1 MTPQLPQSAPGQV
14 QHLTGQTGQ
23 CYAPGCE
30 RDGEQWVGALFLCA
44 EHAQRWPKT
53 WGDLHPPPVDP

>member
-1 MTPQLPQSAPGQV
+1 MGPHTEGRRGQQRAKQS
-14 QHLTGQTGQ
+14 GQ
-23 CYAPGCE
+23 CYAPSCE
-30 RDGEQWVGALFLCA
+30 REGEQWVGALFLCA